1 MRSPVLLTAALLVL
15 GVPGAPGRDAK
26 RIEQRLKQIKESG
39 TTAWRSIP
47 WAPSLTDARQ
57 QSAKEKRPVFLFT
70 HAGNLETGR
79 C

>member
-1 MRSPVLLTAALLVL
+1 MRRSVLFAVALLIFSGL
-15 GVPGAPGRDAK
+15 GASGHDAK
-26 RIEQRLKQIKESG
+26 WIEQRLKQIKESSI
-39 TTAWRSIP
+39 TAWRSIP

-57 QSAKEKRPVFLFT
+57 LSAQEKRPVFLFT